1 MAGYSG
7 ASFRPQLPIAPV
19 VYPPYCG
26 RGCTARYFMQSKIL
40 AVAAIFLGLAF
51 VIAFACAFL
60 PFWFILKFNILD
72 STFGTE
78 GTRKIVANAG
88 IFFYDEK
95 EYVSL
100 ILLEK
105 STNRVVIPPV
115 TKVAQVME
123 MISLCG
129 VFCTF
134 AGATILA
141 FRKYS
146 SVTGVMFLAALAVI
160 SALGQILMVI
170 FSILTIVLS
179 NNAVCESGDNACT
192 YRDNLVWRN
201 LPFFQDYVRFNQHTT
216 PQIEANW
223 SFYIAIIGAA
233 LSVASAVLLWIEG
246 LKVCN
251 TIGDIRYRQLR
262 EKRNV
267 LDDEKEPTDF
277 IFSPPARAVTTSYSV
292 KPAYASAARP
302 TFQKAPQAIY
312 RPPPSVSGASSQS
325 ESYGPRE
332 INL

>member
-1 MAGYSG
+1 
-7 ASFRPQLPIAPV
+7 
-19 VYPPYCG
+19 
-26 RGCTARYFMQSKIL
+26 
-40 AVAAIFLGLAF
+40 
-51 VIAFACAFL
+51 
-60 PFWFILKFNILD
+60 
-72 STFGTE
+72 
-78 GTRKIVANAG
+78 
-88 IFFYDEK
+88 
-95 EYVSL
+95 
-100 ILLEK
+100 
-105 STNRVVIPPV
+105 
-115 TKVAQVME
+115 
-123 MISLCG
+123 
-129 VFCTF
+129 
-134 AGATILA
+134 
-141 FRKYS
+141 
-146 SVTGVMFLAALAVI
+146 MFLAALAVI

-277 IFSPPARAVTTSYSV
+277 IFSPPARSNNIVFSE
-292 KPAYASAARP
+292 ARICISCKTNISKGP
-302 TFQKAPQAIY
+302 TGY
-312 RPPPSVSGASSQS
+312 LSSSTFCQWRKLS
-325 ESYGPRE
+325 EW
-332 INL
+332 ILWAT